1 MEDDKKTIE
10 YEIHEYNMEP
20 IYPYGDY
27 KAPEETPVGK
37 KDPRTTVCP
46 QAAVEEMRQWVDK
59 ADSGSIQFF
68 TEKFNPDASKEHLHA
83 MLDKIESGEVSGDKA
98 HRWLGY
104 IQGVLVATRNGTVKD
119 FGGVNKRSKR

>member
-1 MEDDKKTIE
+1 MEDTKNTPLVE
-10 YEIHEYNMEP
+10 YEIHDWNVEP
-20 IYPYGDY
+20 VYMPEDS
-27 KAPEETPVGK
+27 PEETPVGK
-37 KDPRTTVCP
+37 KDPRTKVCP
-46 QAAVEEMRQWVDK
+46 QAAVEEMRKWVDN
-59 ADSGSIQFF
+59 ADNGSIQFF
-68 TEKFNPDASKEHLHA
+68 TEKFNADASKEHLHE